1 MAWLVTVYEDA
12 STFISQTCGL
22 HIDLAAPPI
31 RQFSTT
37 TAAVA
42 CVLVRRTPNHAGD
55 RPGDCLKRWLV
66 LPCSPMPAISF
77 PSGYVAML
85 DQGNVACPLVGNI
98 KLTSGRK
105 IQHFDAR
112 GWGIISI
119 LKIMRGSQV
128 PKKRVETGIDVVD
141 ELENKNPIFKS

>member
-31 RQFSTT
+31 RQFSTA

-42 CVLVRRTPNHAGD
+42 CVLVRRTPNHAGG
-55 RPGDCLKRWLV
+55 RPGNCPKRRLV

-77 PSGYVAML
+77 LNGYVAML
-85 DQGNVACPLVGNI
+85 DQGTLPVLWWA
-98 KLTSGRK
+98 
-105 IQHFDAR
+105 
-112 GWGIISI
+112 IS
-119 LKIMRGSQV
+119 
-128 PKKRVETGIDVVD
+128 
-141 ELENKNPIFKS
+141 N